1 MDQLTDIYHLKVGFV
16 LVINIKRKIMYKIKE
31 ESIQIF
37 TQAFNLLDEIEIKG
51 IKNINALGNSV
62 ALFRQFFESIERI
75 EDELNTNTKEDKK

>member
-1 MDQLTDIYHLKVGFV
+1 
-16 LVINIKRKIMYKIKE
+16 MYKIKE

>member
-1 MDQLTDIYHLKVGFV
+1 VGFV